1 MRRFNFYF
9 FLIVFILIG
18 SLLRAQERPV
28 SSGGEARGSGGSL
41 SFSIGQIDYIN
52 LNSSTVKITQ
62 GVQQP
67 VEILIYP
74 GNKPIII
81 DIDPQYTLFPNPT
94 RDFTVL
100 HIKQPITQNMSYVLY
115 DMLGRVI
122 SRERLVDVKT
132 TIRMDKL
139 PIAVYVLS
147 VVEESTNKILTQF
160 KIVKIL

>member
-9 FLIVFILIG
+9 FLIAFVLIA

-41 SFSIGQIDYIN
+41 SFSVGQIDYIN
-52 LNSSTVKITQ
+52 LNSSTVKINQ

-67 VEILIYP
+67 AEILIYP

-81 DIDPQYTLFPNPT
+81 DLDPQYTLFPNPT

-122 SRERLVDVKT
+122 TRERLVDVKT

-147 VVEESTNKILTQF
+147 VVEDSTNKILTQF